1 METENKKT
9 DLGFEENK
17 PITRVHGKEWSPLII
32 RRYSLPMLA
41 FVGLITD
48 DNLDNLDNVVRGYF
62 ADKEPLPNSIQGMRN
77 LAGELTELLTKTYK
91 RTEGAAVVLQADKM
105 TISSLAGDFMNHD
118 ACRIEFYGL
127 LNYAT
132 GV

>member
-1 METENKKT
+1 MKNEELKVTE
-9 DLGFEENK
+9 GFEKNK

-48 DNLDNLDNVVRGYF
+48 DNLGDLDNVVRGF
-62 ADKEPLPNSIQGMRN
+62 LDSKDPLPNDIQGMRN
-77 LAGELTELLTKTYK
+77 LAGELTELLCKTYR

-127 LNYAT
+127 LNFAT